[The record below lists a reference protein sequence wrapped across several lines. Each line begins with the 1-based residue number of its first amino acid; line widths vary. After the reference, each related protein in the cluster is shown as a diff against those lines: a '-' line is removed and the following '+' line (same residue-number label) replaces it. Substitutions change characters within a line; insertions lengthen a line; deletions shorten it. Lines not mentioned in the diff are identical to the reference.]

1 MHASYCSSNY
11 IVVVTQL
18 AQASLRRVIGRLEPD
33 KTFEERYIIDAQV
46 VTAINQAA
54 LNWGVKVLRNDIKD
68 LTPTNATSHAMQA
81 QIAAE
86 RKSGP

>member
-1 MHASYCSSNY
+1 
-11 IVVVTQL
+11 VVVTQL
-18 AQASLRRVIGRLEPD
+18 AKTSLRRVIGRLEPD